1 MSSAAEQE
9 AVEAVGNAVDAV
21 RGGQA
26 APVPQ
31 VDGHPDGRPN
41 GGHPNGRPGGHPN
54 GQVRGQ
60 VLRTPTR
67 PGPPVWPGSSHP
79 LGARFHRGPDGT
91 AGTNFALWAQGAEA
105 VELCLFDAEG
115 AETRCSLTE
124 LTHEIWHGFVPGVR
138 PGQRY
143 GFRVHGRWDPWTGA
157 RFNPAKLLLDPYAR
171 AVDGDFTLPPEVYGH
186 VRDWPQQY
194 IADTVRDDRDSAPH
208 VPKGVVV
215 HDDDDWAD
223 DVRPKTPWADSV
235 IYELHVRGFTMR
247 HPGVPEEL
255 RGTYAGLA
263 HPAAVEHLVKLGV
276 TAVELL
282 PVHQFAH
289 EDHLLRRGLRN
300 HWGYN
305 SIGYFAP
312 HAGYSSSGTT
322 GQQVGEFKRMVRA
335 LHAAGIEVILDVV
348 YNHTAEA
355 GELGPTLSLRGI
367 DNRGYY
373 RLQSDQRRYA
383 DYTGCGNTLHAG
395 RPHVLRLITDSLRY
409 WVTEMGVDGFRFDLA
424 AALARSMHD
433 VDMLSPFLAVIAQDP
448 VLRRV
453 KLIAE
458 PWDVGSGG
466 YQVGAFPPLWTE
478 WNDRYRDAVRDFWR
492 GALPDVRDLGYRL
505 SGSSD
510 LYAWG
515 GRRPYAS
522 VNFVTAHDG
531 FTLRDLVSYERKHNE
546 ENGEANRDGT
556 NDNRSWNCGAEGE
569 SDDPRIGAL
578 RRRQLRNLL
587 TTLLLSTGVPMLVAG
602 DEFGRTQG
610 GNNNAYCQDNETG
623 WVDWSLLEDPAW
635 RELFALTERLISLR
649 QAHPV
654 LRRRAFFSG
663 RPQGADGLRDLAWFT
678 PAGAEMTERDWYA
691 PAAALGMFLSGR
703 DIPGR
708 DERGRQV
715 TDDSFLALLHT
726 GDRPLAWV
734 LPGAPWAEAYELV
747 LDTSLESQSA
757 APRTRHRGGE
767 TLTVPARSVLLLRVC
782 GSPPRGTAV

>member
-1 MSSAAEQE
+1 MSSAAEQKAVAQQR
-9 AVEAVGNAVDAV
+9 AVENGHPGTASPDAV
-21 RGGQA
+21 SPDSA
-26 APVPQ
+26 APAAVL
-31 VDGHPDGRPN
+31 N
-41 GGHPNGRPGGHPN
+41 GAPRATLPA
-54 GQVRGQ
+54 V
-60 VLRTPTR
+60 
-67 PGPPVWPGSSHP
+67 PVWPGTPMP
-79 LGARFHRGPDGT
+79 LGARFRTGPDGVS
-91 AGTNFALWAQGAEA
+91 GTNFALWAGGAEA
-105 VELCLFDAEG
+105 VELCLFGEVEPG
-115 AETRCSLTE
+115 GGEVETRVPLTE

-143 GFRVHGRWDPWTGA
+143 GYRVHGRWDPWTGA
-157 RFNPAKLLLDPYAR
+157 RWNPAKLLLDPYAR
-171 AVDGDFTLPPEVYGH
+171 AVDGDFDLPPEVYGH
-186 VRDWPQQY
+186 VRDWPQQQV
-194 IADTVRDDRDSAPH
+194 ADTVRDDRDSAPY

-215 HDDDDWAD
+215 HDDAPDDEWAD
-223 DVRPKTPWADSV
+223 DRRPKTPWADSV
-235 IYELHVRGFTMR
+235 IYELHVKGFTKL
-247 HPGVPEEL
+247 HPDIPEEL

-263 HPAAVEHLVKLGV
+263 HPAAIEHLTKLGV

-289 EDHLLRRGLRN
+289 EDHLLRRDMKN
-300 HWGYN
+300 YWGYN

-312 HAGYSSSGTT
+312 HAGYAATGTA

-355 GELGPTLSLRGI
+355 DEHGPTLSLRGI

-373 RLQSDQRRYA
+373 RLQNDPRSYA
-383 DYTGCGNTLHAG
+383 DYTGCGNTLHVVQ
-395 RPHVLRLITDSLRY
+395 PHVLRLITDSLRY

-478 WNDRYRDAVRDFWR
+478 WNDRYRNAVRDFWR

-531 FTLRDLVSYERKHNE
+531 FTLRDMVSYERKHNE
-546 ENGEANRDGT
+546 ANGEGNRDGT
-556 NDNRSWNCGAEGE
+556 DDNRAWNCGVEGE
-569 SDDPRIGAL
+569 TADEDVQAL

-602 DEFGRTQG
+602 DELGRTQG
-610 GNNNAYCQDNETG
+610 GNNNAYCQDNEIS
-623 WVDWSLLEDPAW
+623 WVDWSLLADPGW
-635 RELFALTERLISLR
+635 RALTQLTARLIELR
-649 QAHPV
+649 HRHPV

-663 RPQGADGLRDLAWFT
+663 RAHSADGLRDLAWFT
-678 PAGAEMTERDWYA
+678 PGGTEMTEGDWYA
-691 PAAALGMFLSGR
+691 PASTVGMYLSGR

-708 DERGRQV
+708 DARGAPIV
-715 TDDSFLALLHT
+715 DESFLAILHAGADPT
-726 GDRPLAWV
+726 SFV
-734 LPGAPWAEAYELV
+734 LPGAPWAERYEV
-747 LDTSLESQSA
+747 VVDTSREEQGEAPGVGYSA
-757 APRTRHRGGE
+757 GE
-767 TLTVPARSVLLLRVC
+767 EISVPGRAVLLLRVL
-782 GSPPRGTAV
+782 G

>member
-9 AVEAVGNAVDAV
+9 AVETVVEAV
-21 RGGQA
+21 RSGEA
-26 APVPQ
+26 APVPH
-31 VDGHPDGRPN
+31 VNGHA
-41 GGHPNGRPGGHPN
+41 
-54 GQVRGQ
+54 
-60 VLRTPTR
+60 RTVPR
-67 PGPPVWPGSSHP
+67 QGPAVWPGSSHP
-79 LGARFHRGPDGT
+79 LGARYRSGPDGVE
-91 AGTNFALWAQGAEA
+91 GTNFALWAQGAEA
-105 VELCLFDAEG
+105 VELCLFDERGSA
-115 AETRCSLTE
+115 ASETRCALTE

-138 PGQRY
+138 PGRRY

-157 RFNPAKLLLDPYAR
+157 RYNPAKLLLDPYAR

-194 IADTVRDDRDSAPH
+194 IADTVRDDRDSAPY

-247 HPGVPEEL
+247 HPGIPPRL

-263 HPAAVEHLVKLGV
+263 HPAAIEHLRTLGV

-300 HWGYN
+300 YWGYN

-312 HAGYSSSGTT
+312 HAAYSSSGTG

-458 PWDVGSGG
+458 PWDVGAGG

-546 ENGEANRDGT
+546 ANGEENRDGT
-556 NDNRSWNCGAEGE
+556 NDNRSWNCGVEGE
-569 SDDPRIGAL
+569 PAGGTDPRVAAL
-578 RRRQLRNLL
+578 RRRQLRNLV

-623 WVDWSLLEDPAW
+623 WVDWSLLSEPSW
-635 RELFALTERLISLR
+635 RALFTLTSRLLALRRE
-649 QAHPV
+649 HPV

-678 PAGAEMTERDWYA
+678 PGGTEMTERDWYA
-691 PAAALGMFLSGR
+691 PAAALGLYLSGR

-708 DERGRQV
+708 DERGRAV
-715 TDDSFLALLHT
+715 TDDSFLALLHA
-726 GDRPLAWV
+726 GDRPVPWL
-734 LPGAPWAEAYELV
+734 LPDAPWASAYELV
-747 LDTSLESQSA
+747 VDTSREEQEG
-757 APRTRHRGGE
+757 PPGVRYRGGE
-767 TLTVPARSVLLLRVC
+767 RITVPARSVLLLRV
-782 GSPPRGTAV
+782 AD